1 MKRRVKAIQ
10 KALLTRAERAKKRAQ
25 TVMTQVA
32 NSDSSQRDR
41 SKADDKTIS
50 REEKKVQYYIA
61 LFEKQAQTEQKK
73 KKRQEAKQDK
83 SAQDDD
89 SSKQRYQKHKKDPRK
104 YKGAEKRDS
113 VKIELVKDSSAWA
126 SDEVTSKSKP
136 LMSKEKPEL
145 NLVSN
150 NTVSEQ
156 SSNKQVEVLRDTDNK
171 TSSYENRKK
180 VFRVERVETPK
191 AKATDKNKPE
201 QK

>member
-113 VKIELVKDSSAWA
+113 VKIELVKDSSA
-126 SDEVTSKSKP
+126 
-136 LMSKEKPEL
+136 
-145 NLVSN
+145 
-150 NTVSEQ
+150 
-156 SSNKQVEVLRDTDNK
+156 
-171 TSSYENRKK
+171 
-180 VFRVERVETPK
+180 
-191 AKATDKNKPE
+191 
-201 QK
+201 